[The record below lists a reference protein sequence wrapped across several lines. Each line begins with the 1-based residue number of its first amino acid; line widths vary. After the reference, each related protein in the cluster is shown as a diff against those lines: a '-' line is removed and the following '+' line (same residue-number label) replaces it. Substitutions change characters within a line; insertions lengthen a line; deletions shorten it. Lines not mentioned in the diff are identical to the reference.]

1 MLRWVWAG
9 EGWPARYQNACP
21 RPRMPWSPPPWSPP
35 GRRGRP
41 RGVPP
46 PYHCHHRPWTLPCQ
60 RHRRWTESPSSSLR
74 LSGPHYVHRPRS
86 RPLCNRN
93 RRGTSP
99 RPADRT
105 VTKPTHQNPPPSSSS
120 SFLFLPRHYPLKDL
134 EWIGTTC
141 SRLSSLFF
149 HLVENPFEVSNQEEW
164 TSPVYPL
171 LHDRGFRKE
180 RLSLLSAFDKLL
192 DKFFSTIFANSMMID
207 AGWTGG
213 SFSASIRM
221 GFNGRS

>member
-74 LSGPHYVHRPRS
+74 LSGSHYVHRPRS

-149 HLVENPFEVSNQEEW
+149 HLVENPSLIKKNGLLRFTDCFTTEGFERNDCHC
-164 TSPVYPL
+164 YPL
-171 LHDRGFRKE
+171 
-180 RLSLLSAFDKLL
+180 SIS
-192 DKFFSTIFANSMMID
+192 FSTNFSQRFLLIRWWSMLVEQEDRSLPRFGWGSMGEAN
-207 AGWTGG
+207 
-213 SFSASIRM
+213 
-221 GFNGRS
+221 